1 MTAEL
6 EKALNVIGDALECY
20 AEDCIGSDEYEDE
33 QKSLD
38 RSWQLVL
45 NTLKQTK
52 EYKRDDN

>member
-1 MTAEL
+1 MNNEL
-6 EKALNVIGDALECY
+6 EEALNVIANALECY
-20 AEDCIGSDEYEDE
+20 SEDCIGSDEYEDE

-52 EYKRDDN
+52 EYKHDDN